1 MQNPSLSERH
11 RFLARVLLASAVIRR
26 LNPTHFGTCLV
37 FKELVLQGFL
47 AGVGSCSVKAL
58 LVVLETK
65 IRTSASVKI
74 YSRTENQKRF

>member
-11 RFLARVLLASAVIRR
+11 RFLARVLLAPTVIRQ
-26 LNPTHFGTCLV
+26 LTANHLGTCLV
-37 FKELVLQGFL
+37 FKELVLQGFF